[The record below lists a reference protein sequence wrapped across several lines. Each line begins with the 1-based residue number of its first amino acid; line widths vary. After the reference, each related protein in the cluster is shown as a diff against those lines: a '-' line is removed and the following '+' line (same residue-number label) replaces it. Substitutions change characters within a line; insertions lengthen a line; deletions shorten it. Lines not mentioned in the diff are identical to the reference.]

1 VCEQRQQF
9 SSVSSANSVSSASSK
24 SVNRAS
30 NTQQQQRF
38 ATCSPVSRRN
48 HHCHDHLQ
56 ISLERI
62 FRRSSLIRFLR
73 FTGQLQLCGCIVQY
87 LSQCSSVVFF
97 PDPVADVC
105 RFKGLGLCAQQRQVC
120 LCQSY
125 AFASFAHSPSVLLL
139 VAGFVPSQMYW
150 DGIRV
155 QPCVLLVVA
164 IMGLLQFFG
173 CPCILLVFVHTHLLS
188 GPAADMRCGPQPKG
202 SPQQRQVY

>member
-1 VCEQRQQF
+1 MTICRFHWSGF
-9 SSVSSANSVSSASSK
+9 SGAQV
-24 SVNRAS
+24 
-30 NTQQQQRF
+30 
-38 ATCSPVSRRN
+38 
-48 HHCHDHLQ
+48 
-56 ISLERI
+56 
-62 FRRSSLIRFLR
+62 IRFLR

-139 VAGFVPSQMYW
+139 VAVVCTVTDVLGRDPSSAVCSTSSCYYGFVAVLRVSMHIV
-150 DGIRV
+150 GI
-155 QPCVLLVVA
+155 
-164 IMGLLQFFG
+164 
-173 CPCILLVFVHTHLLS
+173 VHTHLLS

>member
-1 VCEQRQQF
+1 M
-9 SSVSSANSVSSASSK
+9 
-24 SVNRAS
+24 
-30 NTQQQQRF
+30 
-38 ATCSPVSRRN
+38 
-48 HHCHDHLQ
+48 
-56 ISLERI
+56 
-62 FRRSSLIRFLR
+62 
-73 FTGQLQLCGCIVQY
+73 
-87 LSQCSSVVFF
+87 VFF

-164 IMGLLQFFG
+164 IMGLLPFFG
-173 CPCILLVFVHTHLLS
+173 CPCILLVFVPSWDDGGCDGGDGSWIMIAL
-188 GPAADMRCGPQPKG
+188 GPGHI
-202 SPQQRQVY
+202 